1 MKMKKVFLSL
11 VLCFCSV
18 FAVLGLTGC
27 KDVNLS
33 TLKENFEKLDE
44 TFASYNE
51 IFVEG
56 ECEGLET
63 RYLVAS
69 YGKYVDEKI
78 YDHQDGYDELLKLY
92 NFTLV
97 TASDYIENN
106 RGYILGLEEKEL
118 SKDSKN
124 ALKVLNESLVDYINF
139 LPEFIRA
146 RESMIEYFSKYA
158 SQTENSNL
166 KNLLQFKKVYG
177 ALVKK
182 NVTLSI
188 NSAKMVE
195 TTKIFDLLK
204 QTHPTAADTETVKEY
219 IRAKMLPVYSEMKIT
234 EIANNMNWSAQ
245 KTGDCKERI
254 DTLIQELDSSF
265 SVFKENFI
273 SKVTNKVLTKSEMQ
287 NLFDLADQFFVE
299 TDAYYQALYGL
310 NLSNLA
316 VNFDN
321 ELAKYLKTNKL
332 AEVYLD
338 KLEQFV
344 GHTLNAFINSVCQ
357 LIYSK

>member
-1 MKMKKVFLSL
+1 MKIRKVLLSL
-11 VLCFCSV
+11 VLCCFSV

-27 KDVNLS
+27 KDVTLS

-44 TFASYNE
+44 TYALYNE

-63 RYLVAS
+63 KYLIAS

-78 YDHQDGYDELLKLY
+78 YDHNDQYEELLKLY

-97 TASDYIENN
+97 TASDYIDNN
-106 RGYILGLEEKEL
+106 RGYILGLDEKDL

-124 ALKVLNESLVDYINF
+124 ALKALNESLVDYINF
-139 LPEFIRA
+139 IPEFVRA
-146 RESMIEYFSKYA
+146 RESMIEYFSKY
-158 SQTENSNL
+158 STQGENSNL

-177 ALVKK
+177 AMVKK
-182 NVTLSI
+182 NVDLSI
-188 NSAKMVE
+188 NSAQMVE

-219 IRAKMLPVYSEMKIT
+219 IRAKMLPIYSEMKIT

-245 KTGDCKERI
+245 KSGDCKERI
-254 DTLIQELDSSF
+254 DVLIQELDDSF
-265 SVFKENFI
+265 ETFKENFI
-273 SKVTNKVLTKSEMQ
+273 SKATNKVLTKAEMK
-287 NLFDLADQFFVE
+287 NFFDLTDEFFVE
-299 TDAYYQALYGL
+299 ADAYYQALYGL

-316 VNFDN
+316 VGFDN
-321 ELAKYLKTNKL
+321 DLAKYKTTNKL
-332 AEVYLD
+332 AKVYLQ

-344 GHTLNAFINSVCQ
+344 GYSLERFMDSVCQ
-357 LIYSK
+357 IIYTK